1 MGNRYF
7 IYLLIYLTD
16 LSICYFL
23 LGYEILV
30 PQPGIEPMPP
40 ALGAESLN
48 QRSLSLS
55 LSVDIG
61 TILPYLSIMFSAYSS
76 KPPGPK

>member
-1 MGNRYF
+1 MHMAF
-7 IYLLIYLTD
+7 WILI
-16 LSICYFL
+16 
-23 LGYEILV
+23 
-30 PQPGIEPMPP
+30 PQPGIVSVPS